1 MQTPPSAYDWP
12 SLASRKEG
20 ALKPAVQMRGV
31 FLGIINAATI
41 SIEMVNCVQ
50 RMRIEEIAHTG
61 RRCEKL
67 KPILKYKKETC
78 KKHLLIQFSKC
89 QK

>member
-50 RMRIEEIAHTG
+50 RMRIGEMPHTG
-61 RRCEKL
+61 KRCEKL
-67 KPILKYKKETC
+67 KPILKL
-78 KKHLLIQFSKC
+78 KKHVKSTC
-89 QK
+89 

>member
-31 FLGIINAATI
+31 FLGIIYAATICCI

-50 RMRIEEIAHTG
+50 RIRIAEMPHTG
-61 RRCEKL
+61 KRCEKL
-67 KPILKYKKETC
+67 KPIHLKKKKER
-78 KKHLLIQFSKC
+78 KVKHIR
-89 QK
+89 